1 MIIPDEIIAVI
12 ISVIIALLLFRI
24 MDLKSELQHQKELK
38 LYWLEQRDKYLD
50 KYITT
55 KTELDKIKRK
65 QDYYD

>member
-1 MIIPDEIIAVI
+1 MIIPDGIITGI
-12 ISVIIALLLFRI
+12 IIVIIALLVFRI
-24 MDLKSELQHQKELK
+24 MDLKYELQHQKELK
-38 LYWLEQRDKYLD
+38 LYWLEQRDKYFD